1 MGRHGAVTLN
11 SKRRTVVGA
20 SAIVL
25 ATVASIA
32 AIETSSGVSA
42 TSANL
47 VRDPAFLT
55 GVTNW
60 STTAGGTL
68 SMVSGHDGH
77 RAIRLLNSSAG
88 TMTLALN
95 DRVNTVA
102 TTTAGASY
110 LASAWVSTDAPG
122 ITAGT
127 RMMEYQGSTL
137 HGSKQGSSWLRT
149 GDWYYLSTSY
159 TAVTSV
165 SSIDFNV
172 LGWALPKGKSLLI
185 SEPSLVQTSGG
196 TSASSSSSSASA
208 SSSALSSSASVSS
221 AVPSS
226 IAPTTPDYTPS
237 APVTTAHQPPPISS
251 SSAGTP
257 TATGGSSSSSPSP
270 TPAPSGYH
278 LVWSDEFNSLSTA
291 KWNVRNNTWSSNE
304 QSIDTSRPQNVFISD
319 GAVTLRAV
327 QQSYTAYGTTRQYTS
342 GYLDT
347 IGKESW
353 QYGRIE
359 MRAKLP
365 TAQGMW
371 PAFWL
376 RNDVGLG
383 ELDIMEAV
391 GGLNNTSVETVHQS
405 TNGDLARKGHQDT
418 LPSGSNA
425 DWHVYAVER
434 EPGYMNWYVDDR
446 LVFSVTQS
454 MLSWLDPTFN
464 SPMNI
469 RLNLQVGGS
478 MPAYY
483 QKPVVGAPLGASDYV
498 IDYVRVYQK

>member
-1 MGRHGAVTLN
+1 MGAAAIAV
-11 SKRRTVVGA
+11 
-20 SAIVL
+20 
-25 ATVASIA
+25 ATAASILV
-32 AIETSSGVSA
+32 IETSNGVDA

-55 GVTNW
+55 GTANW
-60 STTAGGTL
+60 TTTAGGSL
-68 SMVSGHDGH
+68 SIVDGHDGH
-77 RAIRLLNSSAG
+77 RAIRLLNNSAG

-95 DRVNTVA
+95 DRLNTVA
-102 TTTAGASY
+102 TTTQGASY
-110 LASAWVSTDAPG
+110 QAGAWVSTDAPG
-122 ITAGT
+122 VTAGA

-137 HGSKQGSSWLRT
+137 HGSKQGSAWLRT
-149 GDWYYLSTSY
+149 TGWAYVSTTY
-159 TAVTSV
+159 TAATGV

-172 LGWALPKGKSLLI
+172 LGWALPQGKSLYI
-185 SEPSLVQTSGG
+185 SEPSLVQTSGAG
-196 TSASSSSSSASA
+196 SSSSASSSA
-208 SSSALSSSASVSS
+208 ALPSSSVPVTSAK
-221 AVPSS
+221 PSS

-237 APVTTAHQPPPISS
+237 VPVTTAHQPPPVT
-251 SSAGTP
+251 SSAPPGGGGTP
-257 TATGGSSSSSPSP
+257 TP
-270 TPAPSGYH
+270 TPVGSGPAGYH
-278 LVWSDEFNSLSTA
+278 LVFSDDFNSINTA
-291 KWNVRNNTWSSNE
+291 KWNVRNNSWANNE
-304 QSIDTSRPQNVFISD
+304 QSIDTSRSQNVFVSD
-319 GAVTLRAV
+319 GALTIRAIK
-327 QQSYTAYGTTRQYTS
+327 QSYTAYGTTRQYTS

-365 TAQGMW
+365 TAQGLW

-383 ELDIMEAV
+383 ELDIMEAI
-391 GGLNNTSVETVHQS
+391 GGMNNKSVQTVHQS
-405 TNGDLARKGHQDT
+405 TNGGMGKSGHEDT

-425 DWHVYAVER
+425 DWHVYAVDR
-434 EPGYMNWYVDDR
+434 EPGFVKWYVDDR

-454 MLSWLDPTFN
+454 QLSWLDPTFN

-483 QKPVVGAPLGASDYV
+483 NQPVGATPAGASDYV

>member
-1 MGRHGAVTLN
+1 VTLN
-11 SKRRTVVGA
+11 SKRRTIVGA
-20 SAIVL
+20 TAIVI

-32 AIETSSGVSA
+32 VIETSNGVSA

-55 GVTNW
+55 GVANW
-60 STTAGGTL
+60 TTTAGGSL
-68 SMVSGHDGH
+68 SMADGHDGH
-77 RAIRLLNSSAG
+77 RAIRLLNNSAG

-102 TTTAGASY
+102 ATTPGAVYQAG
-110 LASAWVSTDAPG
+110 AWVSTDAPG
-122 ITAGT
+122 ISAGS
-127 RMMEYQGSTL
+127 RLMEYQGSIL
-137 HGSKQGSSWLRT
+137 HGSKQGSVWLRT
-149 GDWYYLSTSY
+149 TDWAYVSTTY
-159 TAVTSV
+159 TAVTGV

-172 LGWALPKGKSLLI
+172 LGWALPQGKSLLI
-185 SEPSLVQTSGG
+185 SEPSLVQVSGPE
-196 TSASSSSSSASA
+196 SSSSAA
-208 SSSALSSSASVSS
+208 PSSSAASSASQSVS

-237 APVTTAHQPPPISS
+237 VPVTTAHQPPPISS
-251 SSAGTP
+251 SAP
-257 TATGGSSSSSPSP
+257 GSSSASPSP
-270 TPAPSGYH
+270 TPAPTGPSGYH
-278 LVWSDEFNSLSTA
+278 LVWSDDFNSINTA
-291 KWNVRNNTWSSNE
+291 KWNVRNNTWANNE
-304 QSIDTSRPQNVFISD
+304 QSIDTSRPQNVFLAN
-319 GAVTLRAV
+319 GALTIRAI

-365 TAQGMW
+365 TAQGLW

-383 ELDIMEAV
+383 ELDIMEAI
-391 GGLNNTSVETVHQS
+391 GGINNKSVQTVHQS
-405 TNGDLARKGHQDT
+405 TNGDMAKKGHEDT
-418 LPSGSNA
+418 LPSGTNA
-425 DWHVYAVER
+425 DWHVYAVDR
-434 EPGYMNWYVDDR
+434 EPGFMNWYVDNR

-454 MLSWLDPTFN
+454 QLTWLDPTFN

-478 MPAYY
+478 MPTYY
-483 QKPVVGAPLGASDYV
+483 NMPVGATPTGASDYV

>member
-1 MGRHGAVTLN
+1 MGRHGAVTL
-11 SKRRTVVGA
+11 SSMKRTVVGA
-20 SAIVL
+20 
-25 ATVASIA
+25 TVMAIA
-32 AIETSSGVSA
+32 ASAAVGVIATSGGVSA

-55 GVTNW
+55 GTANW
-60 STTAGGTL
+60 TTTAGGTL
-68 SMVSGHDGH
+68 SVVNGYAGH
-77 RAIRLLNSSAG
+77 RAIRLLNNSAG

-95 DRVNTVA
+95 DRLNTVA
-102 TTTAGASY
+102 TTVRGANY
-110 LASAWVSTDAPG
+110 LAGAWVSTDAPG
-122 ITAGT
+122 VTAGA
-127 RMMEYQGSTL
+127 RMMEYQGSVL
-137 HGSKQGSSWLRT
+137 HGSKQGSAWLRT
-149 GDWYYLSTSY
+149 TSWSYVSTTY
-159 TAVTSV
+159 TAVTGV

-172 LGWALPKGKSLLI
+172 LAWALPRGKSLFI
-185 SEPSLVQTSGG
+185 SEPSLVQTSGPG
-196 TSASSSSSSASA
+196 STSSAASSP
-208 SSSALSSSASVSS
+208 ALPSASVPVTS

-237 APVTTAHQPPPISS
+237 APVTSAHQPPPISS
-251 SSAGTP
+251 STPAPTP
-257 TATGGSSSSSPSP
+257 TPT
-270 TPAPSGYH
+270 TPAPSPAPPGYH
-278 LVWSDEFNSLSTA
+278 MVWSDDFNSLNTA
-291 KWNVRNNTWSSNE
+291 KWNVRNNSWANNE
-304 QSIDTSRPQNVFISD
+304 LSIDTSRTQNVFLSN
-319 GAVTLRAV
+319 GTLTIRAIK
-327 QQSYTAYGTTRQYTS
+327 QTYTAYGTTRQYTS

-383 ELDIMEAV
+383 ELDIMEAI
-391 GGLNNTSVETVHQS
+391 GGMNTKSVQTVHQS
-405 TNGDLARKGHQDT
+405 TNGGMGKAGHEDT

-425 DWHVYAVER
+425 DWHVYAVDR
-434 EPGYMNWYVDDR
+434 EPGYMNWYVDNR

-454 MLSWLDPTFN
+454 QLSWLDPTFN

-478 MPAYY
+478 MPTYY
-483 QKPVVGAPLGASDYV
+483 GMPVSSAPLGASDYV

>member
-1 MGRHGAVTLN
+1 
-11 SKRRTVVGA
+11 VVGA
-20 SAIVL
+20 TAIAI

-32 AIETSSGVSA
+32 VIKTSDGVAA

-47 VRDPAFLT
+47 VRDPGFLT
-55 GVTNW
+55 GTANW
-60 STTAGGTL
+60 TSNAGGSL
-68 SMVSGHDGH
+68 SVVDGHDGH
-77 RAIRLLNSSAG
+77 QAIRLLNSSAG

-95 DRVNTVA
+95 DRLNTVA
-102 TTTAGASY
+102 DTERGATYVAG
-110 LASAWVSTDAPG
+110 AWVSTDAPG
-122 ITAGT
+122 VTAGA
-127 RMMEYQGSTL
+127 RMMEYNGSVL
-137 HGSKQGSSWLRT
+137 NGSKQGSVWLRT
-149 GDWYYLSTSY
+149 TSWAYVTTTY
-159 TAVTSV
+159 TAVTDAA
-165 SSIDFNV
+165 SIDFNV

-185 SEPSLVQTSGG
+185 SEPSLVQITGAGS
-196 TSASSSSSSASA
+196 TSSSTSSSAA
-208 SSSALSSSASVSS
+208 VQSSSVPVS

-237 APVTTAHQPPPISS
+237 APVTTAHQPPPIT
-251 SSAGTP
+251 SSAP
-257 TATGGSSSSSPSP
+257 PASP
-270 TPAPSGYH
+270 TPSPVSSGPTGYH
-278 LVWSDEFNSLSTA
+278 LVFSDDFDSLNAA
-291 KWNVRNNTWSSNE
+291 KWNVRNNTWANNE
-304 QSIDTSRPQNVFISD
+304 ESIDTSRPQNVFLSD
-319 GAVTLRAV
+319 GTLTIRAIK
-327 QQSYTAYGTTRQYTS
+327 QTYTAYGTTRQYTS

-365 TAQGMW
+365 TAQGLW

-383 ELDIMEAV
+383 ELDIMEAI
-391 GGLNNTSVETVHQS
+391 GGMNNKSVQTVHQS
-405 TNGDLARKGHQDT
+405 TNGGMGKAGHEDT

-425 DWHVYAVER
+425 DWHVYAVDR
-434 EPGYMNWYVDDR
+434 EPCFMNWYVDNR

-454 MLSWLDPTFN
+454 QLSWLDPTFN

-478 MPAYY
+478 MPSYY
-483 QKPVVGAPLGASDYV
+483 QLPVGATPTDQSDYV